1 MISLCYFHCGGR
13 QTSPKMIRHTRTDQ
27 PTAGQYLTHAHSYIT
42 GQWQL
47 WNEPLPTAWV
57 IWLGGYVRYWSGR
70 GFKPW
75 EVKTWEVTWEVKTS
89 CELPLRSRLVCL
101 KSRIFSVRY
110 LIAKTRPKHVPISA
124 VSSCHISELTENPV
138 PNQWKHILKR

>member
-13 QTSPKMIRHTRTDQ
+13 QTSPKTIRHTRTDQ

-47 WNEPLPTAWV
+47 WKEPLPTAWV

-70 GFKPW
+70 EFKRW
-75 EVKTWEVTWEVKTS
+75 EVKTNVVIVRVTPS
-89 CELPLRSRLVCL
+89 IAFSLPEIKDIQCQVLNS
-101 KSRIFSVRY
+101 
-110 LIAKTRPKHVPISA
+110 
-124 VSSCHISELTENPV
+124 
-138 PNQWKHILKR
+138 